1 MVRSMYSGVSGL
13 RSHQQRLDVIGN
25 NVSNVNTY
33 GFKSSRATFRDMFY
47 QNVRNAA
54 QGTSSRGGINPS
66 AIGYG
71 ASLSSVDLLMEVSS
85 MTPTGNPLDVAITGE
100 GFLQVMDNDGN
111 IFYTRA
117 GMLDVDPTTG
127 YLVDGNGYFVLGTQA
142 KDATVGIVGQ
152 EPGTS
157 RIKIEL
163 PTLDAKQASVT
174 KQIGGNEFTM
184 TASNIGDA
192 GNASINF
199 SLAYDMP
206 AGEKI
211 EVIISGNNIEVNVNP
226 NATFDNLGAFMDQVN
241 SAITDKLGET
251 HPAGTFNLTMDPPIT
266 MPNTDVYPNGITGE
280 QLIKSD
286 SGPVGGG
293 IVLSDAAKD
302 IGIQFIAKK
311 LGSAFTAGDAP
322 DTKPVDPFGKVEIS
336 VNANDATLW
345 DVKVGDYEQK
355 GLTLAALT
363 GSSGVKLERTAAA
376 GGGGAGGGAAT
387 TDPNDYFVISIP
399 KSYLKYDEATEKYS
413 PPDAADQ
420 VELGSATK
428 QRPSGNLGLNAGF
441 QLEGGT
447 EGGPQTIM
455 NITGF
460 GIGADGTLTG
470 QAGGERLIFGRIDL
484 ANFDNPKGLQQSG
497 NSYFAETQNSGKPQY
512 AVPGED
518 GTGALKN
525 SALEMS
531 NVDLAQE
538 FSDMITTQR
547 GYQANSRLITVSDT
561 MLEELINLKR

>member
-174 KQIGGNEFTM
+174 KKIGGNEFTM
-184 TASNIGDA
+184 TATNIGDA

-206 AGEKI
+206 AGQDI
-211 EVIISGNNIEVNVNP
+211 EVVISGNNIEVNVNP
-226 NATFDNLGAFMDQVN
+226 TSTFANVGTFMDQVN
-241 SAITDKLGET
+241 TMITDKLGET
-251 HPAGTFNLTMDPPIT
+251 HPAGKFELNMDPSIT
-266 MPNTDVYPNGITGE
+266 VAGNPAYPGDVITGE
-280 QLIKSD
+280 QLVKSD
-286 SGPVGGG
+286 AGPTGGM
-293 IVLSDAAKD
+293 IALSPDAQD
-302 IGIQFIAKK
+302 RNIQFIAKK
-311 LGSAFTAGDAP
+311 LGSAFSGDTAGAQLVITH
-322 DTKPVDPFGKVEIS
+322 DTTNDLWS
-336 VNANDATLW
+336 V
-345 DVKVGDYEQK
+345 VVGDYKLE
-355 GLTLAALT
+355 GITLAALT
-363 GSSGVKLERTAAA
+363 GSAGVMLKNTAT
-376 GGGGAGGGAAT
+376 GA
-387 TDPNDYFVISIP
+387 DENDYFTISIP
-399 KSYLKYDEATEKYS
+399 KSALDLKDKDD
-413 PPDAADQ
+413 PAAGYADSTT
-420 VELGSATK
+420 VTLGDMTP

-531 NVDLAQE
+531 NVDLANE

>member
-25 NVSNVNTY
+25 NVSNANTY

-174 KQIGGNEFTM
+174 KKIGGNEFTM
-184 TASNIGDA
+184 TATNVGDA

-206 AGEKI
+206 AGQDI
-211 EVIISGNNIEVNVNP
+211 EVVISGNNIEVNVNP
-226 NATFDNLGAFMDQVN
+226 TSTFANVGTFMDQVN
-241 SAITDKLGET
+241 TMITDKLGET
-251 HPAGTFNLTMDPPIT
+251 HPAGKFELNMDPPIT
-266 MPNTDVYPNGITGE
+266 MAGNPAYPGDVITGE
-280 QLIKSD
+280 QLVKSD
-286 SGPVGGG
+286 AGPTGGM
-293 IVLSDAAKD
+293 IALSPDAQD
-302 IGIQFIAKK
+302 RNIQFIAKK
-311 LGSAFTAGDAP
+311 LGSAFSGDTAGAQLEITH
-322 DTKPVDPFGKVEIS
+322 DTTSDLWS
-336 VNANDATLW
+336 VA
-345 DVKVGDYEQK
+345 VGDYKLE
-355 GLTLAALT
+355 GITLAALT
-363 GSSGVKLERTAAA
+363 GSAGVMLKNTAT
-376 GGGGAGGGAAT
+376 GA
-387 TDPNDYFVISIP
+387 DENDYFTISIP
-399 KSYLKYDEATEKYS
+399 KSALDLQD
-413 PPDAADQ
+413 PDDPS
-420 VELGSATK
+420 LGYKDTTVTLGDMTP

-531 NVDLAQE
+531 NVDLANE

>member
-25 NVSNVNTY
+25 NVSNANTY

-174 KQIGGNEFTM
+174 KKIGGNEFTM
-184 TASNIGDA
+184 TASNVGDA

-206 AGEKI
+206 AGQDI
-211 EVIISGNNIEVNVNP
+211 EVVISGNNIEVNVNP
-226 NATFDNLGAFMDQVN
+226 TATFSGVDNFMEMVN
-241 SAITDKLGET
+241 TAITDKLGEQ
-251 HPAGTFNLTMDPPIT
+251 HPAGNFTLNMDPPIVMANMT
-266 MPNTDVYPNGITGE
+266 ETYPNGEITGE

-286 SGPVGGG
+286 AGPVGGG
-293 IVLSDAAKD
+293 LTLSEDAAD
-302 IGIQFIAKK
+302 RGIQFIAKK
-311 LGSAFTAGDAP
+311 LGSAFSANGAADTNPVQMGALTITKNGAGDTATW
-322 DTKPVDPFGKVEIS
+322 DIE
-336 VNANDATLW
+336 VNGYKQT
-345 DVKVGDYEQK
+345 
-355 GLTLAALT
+355 GLTFAALT
-363 GSSGVKLERTAAA
+363 GAAGVKLERT
-376 GGGGAGGGAAT
+376 GGGAGGAAA
-387 TDPNDYFVISIP
+387 DPNDYFVISIP
-399 KSYLKYDEATEKYS
+399 KSYFKYDDTTKEYNLPKNPIT
-413 PPDAADQ
+413 D
-420 VELGSATK
+420 LGTATK

-531 NVDLAQE
+531 NVDLANE

>member
-25 NVSNVNTY
+25 NVSNANTY

-174 KQIGGNEFTM
+174 KKIGGNEFTM
-184 TASNIGDA
+184 TATNVGDA

-206 AGEKI
+206 AGQDI
-211 EVIISGNNIEVNVNP
+211 EVVISGNNIEVNVNP
-226 NATFDNLGAFMDQVN
+226 TATFTSVNNFMELVN
-241 SAITDKLGET
+241 SAITDKLGEQ
-251 HPAGTFNLTMDPPIT
+251 HPAGNFTIKMDPPIDMANMADT
-266 MPNTDVYPNGITGE
+266 YPNGEITGE

-286 SGPVGGG
+286 AGPVGGG
-293 IVLSDAAKD
+293 LTLSEDAADK
-302 IGIQFIAKK
+302 GIQFIAKK
-311 LGSAFTAGDAP
+311 LGSAFSGDGAMGVLTIKKNGTGDTATWDI
-322 DTKPVDPFGKVEIS
+322 E
-336 VNANDATLW
+336 VNGYKQT
-345 DVKVGDYEQK
+345 
-355 GLTLAALT
+355 GLTFAALT
-363 GSSGVKLERTAAA
+363 GSAGVKLEKD
-376 GGGGAGGGAAT
+376 GGGAGGAAA
-387 TDPNDYFVISIP
+387 DPNDYFVISIP
-399 KSYLKYDEATEKYS
+399 KSYFPYDDTNKEYGEPQNPIT
-413 PPDAADQ
+413 
-420 VELGSATK
+420 ELGTATK

-531 NVDLAQE
+531 NVDLANE

>member
-25 NVSNVNTY
+25 NVSNANTY

-174 KQIGGNEFTM
+174 KKIGGNEFTM
-184 TASNIGDA
+184 TATNIGDA

-206 AGEKI
+206 AGQDI
-211 EVIISGNNIEVNVNP
+211 EVVISGNNIEVNVNP
-226 NATFDNLGAFMDQVN
+226 TSTFANVGTFMDQVN
-241 SAITDKLGET
+241 TMITDKLGET
-251 HPAGTFNLTMDPPIT
+251 HPAGKFELNMDPPIT
-266 MPNTDVYPNGITGE
+266 VAGNPAYPGDVITGE
-280 QLIKSD
+280 QLVKSD
-286 SGPVGGG
+286 AGPTGGM
-293 IVLSDAAKD
+293 IALSPDAQD
-302 IGIQFIAKK
+302 RNIQFIAKK
-311 LGSAFTAGDAP
+311 LGSAFSGDTAGAQLAITH
-322 DTKPVDPFGKVEIS
+322 DTATDLWS
-336 VNANDATLW
+336 VA
-345 DVKVGDYEQK
+345 VGDYKLE
-355 GLTLAALT
+355 GITLAALT
-363 GSSGVKLERTAAA
+363 GSAGVMLKNTAT
-376 GGGGAGGGAAT
+376 GA
-387 TDPNDYFVISIP
+387 DENDYFTISIP
-399 KSYLKYDEATEKYS
+399 KSALDLKD
-413 PPDAADQ
+413 PDDPAAGYADSTT
-420 VELGSATK
+420 VTLGDMTP

-531 NVDLAQE
+531 NVDLANE

>member
-25 NVSNVNTY
+25 NVSNANTY

-174 KQIGGNEFTM
+174 KKIGGNEFTM
-184 TASNIGDA
+184 TATNVGDA

-206 AGEKI
+206 AGQDI
-211 EVIISGNNIEVNVNP
+211 EVVISGNNIEVNVNP
-226 NATFDNLGAFMDQVN
+226 TSTFANVGAFMDQVN
-241 SAITDKLGET
+241 TMITDKLGET
-251 HPAGTFNLTMDPPIT
+251 HPAGKFELNMDPPIT
-266 MPNTDVYPNGITGE
+266 MTGNPAYPGDVITGE
-280 QLIKSD
+280 QLVKSD
-286 SGPVGGG
+286 AGPTGGM
-293 IVLSDAAKD
+293 IALSPDAQD
-302 IGIQFIAKK
+302 RNIQFIAKK
-311 LGSAFTAGDAP
+311 LGSAFSGDTAGAQLEITH
-322 DTKPVDPFGKVEIS
+322 DTTSDLWS
-336 VNANDATLW
+336 VA
-345 DVKVGDYEQK
+345 VGDYKLE
-355 GLTLAALT
+355 GITLAALT
-363 GSSGVKLERTAAA
+363 GSAGVMLKNTAT
-376 GGGGAGGGAAT
+376 GA
-387 TDPNDYFVISIP
+387 DENDYFTISIP
-399 KSYLKYDEATEKYS
+399 KSALDLQDPGDPS
-413 PPDAADQ
+413 
-420 VELGSATK
+420 LGYKDTTVTLGDMTP

-531 NVDLAQE
+531 NVDLANE

>member
-25 NVSNVNTY
+25 NVSNANTY

-174 KQIGGNEFTM
+174 KKIGGNEFTM
-184 TASNIGDA
+184 TATNVGDA

-206 AGEKI
+206 AGQDI
-211 EVIISGNNIEVNVNP
+211 EVVISGNNIEVNVNP
-226 NATFDNLGAFMDQVN
+226 TSTFANVGTFMDQVN
-241 SAITDKLGET
+241 TMITDKLGET
-251 HPAGTFNLTMDPPIT
+251 HPAGKFELNMDPSIT
-266 MPNTDVYPNGITGE
+266 VAGNPAYPGDVITGE
-280 QLIKSD
+280 QLVKSD
-286 SGPVGGG
+286 AGPTGGL
-293 IVLSDAAKD
+293 IELSEDAKD
-302 IGIQFIAKK
+302 KNIQFIAKR
-311 LGSAFTAGDAP
+311 LGSTFSGDGQVDLTITKNADDTWSVSAQVAGGN
-322 DTKPVDPFGKVEIS
+322 TYVLENI
-336 VNANDATLW
+336 
-345 DVKVGDYEQK
+345 
-355 GLTLAALT
+355 TLAALT
-363 GSSGVKLERTAAA
+363 GSAGVMLKNTAT
-376 GGGGAGGGAAT
+376 GA
-387 TDPNDYFVISIP
+387 DENDYFTISIP
-399 KSYLKYDEATEKYS
+399 KSALDLKDKDD
-413 PPDAADQ
+413 PAAGYADSTT
-420 VELGSATK
+420 VTLGDMTP

-531 NVDLAQE
+531 NVDLANE

>member
-174 KQIGGNEFTM
+174 KKIGGNEFTM
-184 TASNIGDA
+184 TATNIGDA

-206 AGEKI
+206 AGQDI
-211 EVIISGNNIEVNVNP
+211 EVVISGNNIEVNVNP
-226 NATFDNLGAFMDQVN
+226 TSTFANVGTFMDQVN
-241 SAITDKLGET
+241 TMITDKLGET
-251 HPAGTFNLTMDPPIT
+251 HPAGKFELNMDPPIT
-266 MPNTDVYPNGITGE
+266 VAGNPAYPGDVITGE
-280 QLIKSD
+280 QLVKSD
-286 SGPVGGG
+286 AGPTGGM
-293 IVLSDAAKD
+293 IALSPDAQD
-302 IGIQFIAKK
+302 RNIQFIAKK
-311 LGSAFTAGDAP
+311 LGSAFSGDTAGAQLVITH
-322 DTKPVDPFGKVEIS
+322 DTTSDLWS
-336 VNANDATLW
+336 V
-345 DVKVGDYEQK
+345 VVGDYKLE
-355 GLTLAALT
+355 GITLAALT
-363 GSSGVKLERTAAA
+363 GSAGVMLKNTAT
-376 GGGGAGGGAAT
+376 GA
-387 TDPNDYFVISIP
+387 DENDYFTISIP
-399 KSYLKYDEATEKYS
+399 KSALDLKDKDD
-413 PPDAADQ
+413 PAAGYADSTT
-420 VELGSATK
+420 VTLGDMTP

-531 NVDLAQE
+531 NVDLANE

>member
-184 TASNIGDA
+184 TATNIGDA

-206 AGEKI
+206 AGQDI
-211 EVIISGNNIEVNVNP
+211 EVVISGNNIEVNVNP
-226 NATFDNLGAFMDQVN
+226 TSTFANVGTFMDQVN
-241 SAITDKLGET
+241 TMITDKLGET
-251 HPAGTFNLTMDPPIT
+251 HPAGKFELNMDPPIT
-266 MPNTDVYPNGITGE
+266 VAGNPAYPGDVITGE
-280 QLIKSD
+280 QLVKSD
-286 SGPVGGG
+286 AGPTGGM
-293 IVLSDAAKD
+293 IALSPDAQD
-302 IGIQFIAKK
+302 RNIQFIAKK
-311 LGSAFTAGDAP
+311 LGSAFSGDMAGAQLAITHDTATDLW
-322 DTKPVDPFGKVEIS
+322 S
-336 VNANDATLW
+336 VA
-345 DVKVGDYEQK
+345 VGDYKLE
-355 GLTLAALT
+355 GITLAALT
-363 GSSGVKLERTAAA
+363 GSAGVMLKNTAT
-376 GGGGAGGGAAT
+376 GA
-387 TDPNDYFVISIP
+387 DENDYFTISIP
-399 KSYLKYDEATEKYS
+399 KSALDLKDKDD
-413 PPDAADQ
+413 PAAGYADSTT
-420 VELGSATK
+420 VTLGDMTP

-531 NVDLAQE
+531 NVDLANE

>member
-25 NVSNVNTY
+25 NVSNANTY

-174 KQIGGNEFTM
+174 KKIGGNEFTM
-184 TASNIGDA
+184 TASNVGDA

-206 AGEKI
+206 AGQDI
-211 EVIISGNNIEVNVNP
+211 EVVISGNNIEVNVNP
-226 NATFDNLGAFMDQVN
+226 TATFTSVNNFMEMVN
-241 SAITDKLGET
+241 TAITDKLGEQ
-251 HPAGTFNLTMDPPIT
+251 HPAGNFTIKMDPPIDMANMADT
-266 MPNTDVYPNGITGE
+266 YPNGEITGE

-286 SGPVGGG
+286 AGPVGGG
-293 IVLSDAAKD
+293 LTLSEDAADK
-302 IGIQFIAKK
+302 GIQFIAKK
-311 LGSAFTAGDAP
+311 LGSAFSGDGAMGALNIKKNGTGDTATWDI
-322 DTKPVDPFGKVEIS
+322 E
-336 VNANDATLW
+336 VNGYKQT
-345 DVKVGDYEQK
+345 
-355 GLTLAALT
+355 GLTFAALT
-363 GSSGVKLERTAAA
+363 GSAGVKLEKD
-376 GGGGAGGGAAT
+376 GGGAGGAAA
-387 TDPNDYFVISIP
+387 DPNDYFVISIP
-399 KSYLKYDEATEKYS
+399 KSYFPYDDTTKEYGEPKNPIT
-413 PPDAADQ
+413 D
-420 VELGSATK
+420 LGTATK

-531 NVDLAQE
+531 NVDLANE

>member
-25 NVSNVNTY
+25 NVSNANTY

-174 KQIGGNEFTM
+174 KKIGGNEFTM
-184 TASNIGDA
+184 TATNVGDA

-199 SLAYDMP
+199 SLAHDMP
-206 AGEKI
+206 AGQDI
-211 EVIISGNNIEVNVNP
+211 EVVISGNNIEVNVNP
-226 NATFDNLGAFMDQVN
+226 TSTFADVGTFMDQVN
-241 SAITDKLGET
+241 TMITDKLGET
-251 HPAGTFNLTMDPPIT
+251 HPAGKFELNMDPPIT
-266 MPNTDVYPNGITGE
+266 VAGNPAYPGDVITGE
-280 QLIKSD
+280 QLVKSD
-286 SGPVGGG
+286 AGPTGGM
-293 IVLSDAAKD
+293 IALSPDAQD
-302 IGIQFIAKK
+302 RNIQFIAKK
-311 LGSAFTAGDAP
+311 LGSAFSGDTAGAQLVITH
-322 DTKPVDPFGKVEIS
+322 DTTSDLWS
-336 VNANDATLW
+336 V
-345 DVKVGDYEQK
+345 VVGDYKLE
-355 GLTLAALT
+355 GITLAALT
-363 GSSGVKLERTAAA
+363 GSAGVMLKNTAT
-376 GGGGAGGGAAT
+376 GA
-387 TDPNDYFVISIP
+387 DENDYFTISIP
-399 KSYLKYDEATEKYS
+399 KSALDLKDKDD
-413 PPDAADQ
+413 PAAGYADSTT
-420 VELGSATK
+420 VTLGDMTP

-531 NVDLAQE
+531 NVDLANE

>member
-1 MVRSMYSGVSGL
+1 MYSGVSGL

-184 TASNIGDA
+184 TATNIGDA

-206 AGEKI
+206 AGQDI
-211 EVIISGNNIEVNVNP
+211 EVVISGNNIEVNVNP
-226 NATFDNLGAFMDQVN
+226 TSTFANVGTFMDQVN
-241 SAITDKLGET
+241 TMITDKLGET
-251 HPAGTFNLTMDPPIT
+251 HPAGKFELNMDPPIT
-266 MPNTDVYPNGITGE
+266 VAGNPAYPGDVITGE
-280 QLIKSD
+280 QLVKSD
-286 SGPVGGG
+286 AGPTGGM
-293 IVLSDAAKD
+293 IALSPDAQD
-302 IGIQFIAKK
+302 RNIQFIAKK
-311 LGSAFTAGDAP
+311 LGSAFSGDMAGAQLAITHDTATDLW
-322 DTKPVDPFGKVEIS
+322 S
-336 VNANDATLW
+336 VA
-345 DVKVGDYEQK
+345 VGDYKLE
-355 GLTLAALT
+355 GITLAALT
-363 GSSGVKLERTAAA
+363 GSAGVMLKNTAT
-376 GGGGAGGGAAT
+376 GA
-387 TDPNDYFVISIP
+387 DENDYFTISIP
-399 KSYLKYDEATEKYS
+399 KSALDLKDKDD
-413 PPDAADQ
+413 PAAGYADSTT
-420 VELGSATK
+420 VTLGDMTP

-531 NVDLAQE
+531 NVDLANE

>member
-25 NVSNVNTY
+25 NVSNANTY

-174 KQIGGNEFTM
+174 KKIGGKEFTM
-184 TASNIGDA
+184 TASNVGDA

-206 AGEKI
+206 AGQDI
-211 EVIISGNNIEVNVNP
+211 EVVISGNNIEVNVNP
-226 NATFDNLGAFMDQVN
+226 TSTFANVGAFMDQVN
-241 SAITDKLGET
+241 TMITDKLGET
-251 HPAGTFNLTMDPPIT
+251 HPAGKFELNMDPPIT
-266 MPNTDVYPNGITGE
+266 MTGNPAYPGDVITGE
-280 QLIKSD
+280 QLVKSD
-286 SGPVGGG
+286 AGPTGGM
-293 IVLSDAAKD
+293 IALSPDAQD
-302 IGIQFIAKK
+302 RNIQFIAKK
-311 LGSAFTAGDAP
+311 LGSAFSGDTAGAQLAITH
-322 DTKPVDPFGKVEIS
+322 DTTTDLWS
-336 VNANDATLW
+336 VA
-345 DVKVGDYEQK
+345 VGDYKLE
-355 GLTLAALT
+355 GITLAALT
-363 GSSGVKLERTAAA
+363 GSAGVMLKNTAT
-376 GGGGAGGGAAT
+376 GA
-387 TDPNDYFVISIP
+387 DENDYFTISIP
-399 KSYLKYDEATEKYS
+399 KSALDLQD
-413 PPDAADQ
+413 PDDPS
-420 VELGSATK
+420 LGYKDTTVTLGDMTP

-531 NVDLAQE
+531 NVDLANE

>member
-25 NVSNVNTY
+25 NVSNANTY

-174 KQIGGNEFTM
+174 KQIGGKEFTM
-184 TASNIGDA
+184 TASNVGDA

-211 EVIISGNNIEVNVNP
+211 EVVISGNNIEVNVNP
-226 NATFDNLGAFMDQVN
+226 NATFDSLGAFMDQIN

-266 MPNTDVYPNGITGE
+266 MPNDEVYPNGITGE

-286 SGPVGGG
+286 AGPVGGG
-293 IVLSDAAKD
+293 IELSDAAKD
-302 IGIQFIAKK
+302 MGIQFISKK

-322 DTKPVDPFGKVEIS
+322 DTNPKAMGQVTITKNATDP
-336 VNANDATLW
+336 NLW
-345 DVKVGDYEQK
+345 DIAVGDYKQE

-363 GSSGVKLERTAAA
+363 GSSGVKLERT
-376 GGGGAGGGAAT
+376 GGGAGGAA

-399 KSYLKYDEATEKYS
+399 KSYLAYDEATGTYDV
-413 PPDAADQ
+413 PANP
-420 VELGSATK
+420 VELGNATK

-531 NVDLAQE
+531 NVDLANE

>member
-25 NVSNVNTY
+25 NVSNANTY

-174 KQIGGNEFTM
+174 KKIGGKEFTM
-184 TASNIGDA
+184 TASNVGDA

-211 EVIISGNNIEVNVNP
+211 EVVISGNNIEVNVNP
-226 NATFDNLGAFMDQVN
+226 TATFTSVNNFMELVN
-241 SAITDKLGET
+241 SAITDKLGEQ
-251 HPAGTFNLTMDPPIT
+251 HPAGNFTIKMDPPIDMANMADT
-266 MPNTDVYPNGITGE
+266 YPNGEITGE

-286 SGPVGGG
+286 AGPVGGG
-293 IVLSDAAKD
+293 LTLSEDAADK
-302 IGIQFIAKK
+302 GIQFIAKK
-311 LGSAFTAGDAP
+311 LGSAFSGDGAMGALTIKKNGTGDTATWDIE
-322 DTKPVDPFGKVEIS
+322 VDGYKQ
-336 VNANDATLW
+336 T
-345 DVKVGDYEQK
+345 
-355 GLTLAALT
+355 GLTFAALT
-363 GSSGVKLERTAAA
+363 GSAGVKLEKN
-376 GGGGAGGGAAT
+376 GGGAGGAAA
-387 TDPNDYFVISIP
+387 DPNDYFVISIP
-399 KSYLKYDEATEKYS
+399 KSYFPYDDTTKEYGEPQNPIT
-413 PPDAADQ
+413 
-420 VELGSATK
+420 ELGTATK

-531 NVDLAQE
+531 NVDLANE

>member
-25 NVSNVNTY
+25 NVSNANTY

-174 KQIGGNEFTM
+174 KKIGGKEFTM
-184 TASNIGDA
+184 TASNVGDA

-211 EVIISGNNIEVNVNP
+211 EVVISGNNIEVNVNP
-226 NATFDNLGAFMDQVN
+226 TATFTSVNNFMELVN
-241 SAITDKLGET
+241 SAITDKLGEQ
-251 HPAGTFNLTMDPPIT
+251 HPAGNFTIKMDPPIDMANMADT
-266 MPNTDVYPNGITGE
+266 YPNGEITGE

-286 SGPVGGG
+286 AGPVGGG
-293 IVLSDAAKD
+293 LTLSEDAADK
-302 IGIQFIAKK
+302 GIQFIAKK
-311 LGSAFTAGDAP
+311 LGSAFSGDGAMGALTIKKNGTGDTATWDI
-322 DTKPVDPFGKVEIS
+322 E
-336 VNANDATLW
+336 VNGYKQT
-345 DVKVGDYEQK
+345 
-355 GLTLAALT
+355 GLTFAALT
-363 GSSGVKLERTAAA
+363 GSAGVKLEKN
-376 GGGGAGGGAAT
+376 GGGAGGAAA
-387 TDPNDYFVISIP
+387 DPNDYFVISIP
-399 KSYLKYDEATEKYS
+399 KSYFPYDDTNKEYGEPQNPIT
-413 PPDAADQ
+413 
-420 VELGSATK
+420 ELGTATK

-531 NVDLAQE
+531 NVDLANE

>member
-25 NVSNVNTY
+25 NVSNANTY

-174 KQIGGNEFTM
+174 KKIGGNEFTM
-184 TASNIGDA
+184 TATNIGDA

-206 AGEKI
+206 AGQDI
-211 EVIISGNNIEVNVNP
+211 EVVISGNNIEVNVNP
-226 NATFDNLGAFMDQVN
+226 TSTFANVGTFMDQVN
-241 SAITDKLGET
+241 TMITDKLGET
-251 HPAGTFNLTMDPPIT
+251 HPAGKFELNMDPPIT
-266 MPNTDVYPNGITGE
+266 VAGNPAYPGDVITGE
-280 QLIKSD
+280 QLVKSD
-286 SGPVGGG
+286 AGPTGGM
-293 IVLSDAAKD
+293 IALSPDAQD
-302 IGIQFIAKK
+302 RNIQFIAKK
-311 LGSAFTAGDAP
+311 LGSAFSGDTAGAQLAITH
-322 DTKPVDPFGKVEIS
+322 DTTTDLWS
-336 VNANDATLW
+336 VA
-345 DVKVGDYEQK
+345 VGDYKLE
-355 GLTLAALT
+355 GITLAALT
-363 GSSGVKLERTAAA
+363 GSAGVMLKNTAT
-376 GGGGAGGGAAT
+376 GA
-387 TDPNDYFVISIP
+387 DENDYFTISIP
-399 KSYLKYDEATEKYS
+399 KSALDLQDLDDPS
-413 PPDAADQ
+413 
-420 VELGSATK
+420 LGYKDTTVTLGDMTP

-531 NVDLAQE
+531 NVDLANE

>member
-25 NVSNVNTY
+25 NVSNANTY

-174 KQIGGNEFTM
+174 KKIGGNEFTM
-184 TASNIGDA
+184 TATNIGDA

-206 AGEKI
+206 AGQDI
-211 EVIISGNNIEVNVNP
+211 EVVISGNNIEVNVNP
-226 NATFDNLGAFMDQVN
+226 TSTFANVGTFMDQVN
-241 SAITDKLGET
+241 TMITDKLGET
-251 HPAGTFNLTMDPPIT
+251 HPAGKFELNMDPPIT
-266 MPNTDVYPNGITGE
+266 VAGNPAYPGDVITGE
-280 QLIKSD
+280 QLVKSD
-286 SGPVGGG
+286 AGPTGGM
-293 IVLSDAAKD
+293 IALSPDAQD
-302 IGIQFIAKK
+302 RNIQFIAKK
-311 LGSAFTAGDAP
+311 LGSAFSGDMAGAQLAITHDTATDLWSVA
-322 DTKPVDPFGKVEIS
+322 VE
-336 VNANDATLW
+336 
-345 DVKVGDYEQK
+345 DYKLE
-355 GLTLAALT
+355 GITLAALT
-363 GSSGVKLERTAAA
+363 GSAGVMLKNTAT
-376 GGGGAGGGAAT
+376 GA
-387 TDPNDYFVISIP
+387 DENDYFTISIP
-399 KSYLKYDEATEKYS
+399 KSALDLKDKDD
-413 PPDAADQ
+413 PAAGYADSTT
-420 VELGSATK
+420 VTLGDMTP

-531 NVDLAQE
+531 NVDLANE

>member
-25 NVSNVNTY
+25 NVSNANTY

-174 KQIGGNEFTM
+174 KKIGGNEFTM
-184 TASNIGDA
+184 TASNVGDA

-206 AGEKI
+206 AGQDI
-211 EVIISGNNIEVNVNP
+211 EVVISGNNIEVNVNP
-226 NATFDNLGAFMDQVN
+226 TATFTSVNNFMEMVN
-241 SAITDKLGET
+241 TAITDKLGEQ
-251 HPAGTFNLTMDPPIT
+251 HPAGNFTIKMDPPIDMANMADT
-266 MPNTDVYPNGITGE
+266 YPNGEITGE

-286 SGPVGGG
+286 AGPVGGG
-293 IVLSDAAKD
+293 LTLSEDAADK
-302 IGIQFIAKK
+302 GIQFIAKK
-311 LGSAFTAGDAP
+311 LGSAFSGDGAIGALNIKKNGTGDTATWDI
-322 DTKPVDPFGKVEIS
+322 E
-336 VNANDATLW
+336 VNGYKQT
-345 DVKVGDYEQK
+345 
-355 GLTLAALT
+355 GLTFAALT
-363 GSSGVKLERTAAA
+363 GSAGVKLEKD
-376 GGGGAGGGAAT
+376 GGGAGGAAA
-387 TDPNDYFVISIP
+387 DPNDYFVISIP
-399 KSYLKYDEATEKYS
+399 KSYFPYDDTTKEYGEPKNPIT
-413 PPDAADQ
+413 D
-420 VELGSATK
+420 LGTATK

-531 NVDLAQE
+531 NVDLANE

>member
-25 NVSNVNTY
+25 NVSNANTY

-174 KQIGGNEFTM
+174 KKIGGKEFTM
-184 TASNIGDA
+184 TASNVGDA

-211 EVIISGNNIEVNVNP
+211 EVVISGNNIEVNVNP
-226 NATFDNLGAFMDQVN
+226 TATFTSVNNFMEMVN
-241 SAITDKLGET
+241 TAITDKLGEQ
-251 HPAGTFNLTMDPPIT
+251 HPAGNFTIKMDPPIDMANMADT
-266 MPNTDVYPNGITGE
+266 YPNGEITGE

-286 SGPVGGG
+286 AGPVGGG
-293 IVLSDAAKD
+293 LTLSEDAADK
-302 IGIQFIAKK
+302 GIQFIAKK
-311 LGSAFTAGDAP
+311 LGSAFSGDGAMGALNITKNVTGDTATWDI
-322 DTKPVDPFGKVEIS
+322 E
-336 VNANDATLW
+336 VNGYKQT
-345 DVKVGDYEQK
+345 
-355 GLTLAALT
+355 GLTFAALT
-363 GSSGVKLERTAAA
+363 GSAGVKLEKT
-376 GGGGAGGGAAT
+376 GGGAGGAAA
-387 TDPNDYFVISIP
+387 DPNDYFVISIP
-399 KSYLKYDEATEKYS
+399 KSYFEYDDTTKEYNLPQNPIK
-413 PPDAADQ
+413 D
-420 VELGSATK
+420 LGTATK

-531 NVDLAQE
+531 NVDLANE

>member
-25 NVSNVNTY
+25 NVSNANTY

-174 KQIGGNEFTM
+174 KKIGGNEFTM
-184 TASNIGDA
+184 TASNVGDA

-211 EVIISGNNIEVNVNP
+211 EVVISGNNIEVNVNP
-226 NATFDNLGAFMDQVN
+226 TATFTSVNNFMEMVN
-241 SAITDKLGET
+241 TAITDKLGEQ
-251 HPAGTFNLTMDPPIT
+251 HPAGNFTIKMDPPIDMANMADT
-266 MPNTDVYPNGITGE
+266 YPNGEITGE

-286 SGPVGGG
+286 AGPVGGG
-293 IVLSDAAKD
+293 LTLSEDAADK
-302 IGIQFIAKK
+302 GIQFIAKK
-311 LGSAFTAGDAP
+311 LGSAFSGDGAMGALNIKKIGTGDTATWDI
-322 DTKPVDPFGKVEIS
+322 E
-336 VNANDATLW
+336 VNGYKQT
-345 DVKVGDYEQK
+345 
-355 GLTLAALT
+355 GLTFAALT
-363 GSSGVKLERTAAA
+363 GSAGVKLEKD
-376 GGGGAGGGAAT
+376 GGGAGGAAA
-387 TDPNDYFVISIP
+387 DPNDYFVISIP
-399 KSYLKYDEATEKYS
+399 KSYFPYDDTNKEYGEPQNPIT
-413 PPDAADQ
+413 
-420 VELGSATK
+420 ELGTATK

-531 NVDLAQE
+531 NVDLANE

>member
-25 NVSNVNTY
+25 NVSNANTY

-174 KQIGGNEFTM
+174 KKIGGNEFTM
-184 TASNIGDA
+184 TATNVGDA

-211 EVIISGNNIEVNVNP
+211 EVVISGNNIEVNVNP
-226 NATFDNLGAFMDQVN
+226 TATFTSVNNFMEMVN
-241 SAITDKLGET
+241 TAITDKLGEQ
-251 HPAGTFNLTMDPPIT
+251 HPAGNFTIKMDPPIDMANMADT
-266 MPNTDVYPNGITGE
+266 YPNGEITGE

-286 SGPVGGG
+286 AGPVGGG
-293 IVLSDAAKD
+293 LTLSEDAAD
-302 IGIQFIAKK
+302 RGIQFIAKK
-311 LGSAFTAGDAP
+311 LGSAFSGDGAMGALNITKNGTGDTATWDI
-322 DTKPVDPFGKVEIS
+322 E
-336 VNANDATLW
+336 VNGYKQT
-345 DVKVGDYEQK
+345 
-355 GLTLAALT
+355 GLTFAALT
-363 GSSGVKLERTAAA
+363 GSAGVKLEKD
-376 GGGGAGGGAAT
+376 GGGAGGAAA
-387 TDPNDYFVISIP
+387 DPNDYFVISIP
-399 KSYLKYDEATEKYS
+399 KSYFPYDDKNKEYGEPQNPIT
-413 PPDAADQ
+413 
-420 VELGSATK
+420 ELGTATK

-531 NVDLAQE
+531 NVDLANE

>member
-25 NVSNVNTY
+25 NVSNANTY

-174 KQIGGNEFTM
+174 KKIGGKEFTM
-184 TASNIGDA
+184 TASNVGDA

-211 EVIISGNNIEVNVNP
+211 EVVISGNNIEVNVNP
-226 NATFDNLGAFMDQVN
+226 TATFTSVNNFMELVN
-241 SAITDKLGET
+241 SAITDKLGEQ
-251 HPAGTFNLTMDPPIT
+251 HPAGNFTIKMDPPIDMANMADT
-266 MPNTDVYPNGITGE
+266 YPNGEITGE

-286 SGPVGGG
+286 AGPVGGG
-293 IVLSDAAKD
+293 LTLSEDAADK
-302 IGIQFIAKK
+302 GIQFIAKK
-311 LGSAFTAGDAP
+311 LGSAFSGDGAMGALNIKKNGTGDTATWDI
-322 DTKPVDPFGKVEIS
+322 E
-336 VNANDATLW
+336 VNGYKQT
-345 DVKVGDYEQK
+345 
-355 GLTLAALT
+355 GLTFAALT
-363 GSSGVKLERTAAA
+363 GSAGVKLEKD
-376 GGGGAGGGAAT
+376 GGGAGGAAA
-387 TDPNDYFVISIP
+387 DPNDYFVISIP
-399 KSYLKYDEATEKYS
+399 KSYFPYDDTTKEYGEPKNPIT
-413 PPDAADQ
+413 D
-420 VELGSATK
+420 LGTATK

-518 GTGALKN
+518 RTGALKN

-531 NVDLAQE
+531 NVDLANE

>member
-25 NVSNVNTY
+25 NVSNANTY

-174 KQIGGNEFTM
+174 KKIGGNEFTM
-184 TASNIGDA
+184 TATNIGDA

-206 AGEKI
+206 AGQDI
-211 EVIISGNNIEVNVNP
+211 EVVISGNNIEVNVNP
-226 NATFDNLGAFMDQVN
+226 TATFTRRANLSSIWTRRSRWRV
-241 SAITDKLGET
+241 I
-251 HPAGTFNLTMDPPIT
+251 PPIRV
-266 MPNTDVYPNGITGE
+266 M
-280 QLIKSD
+280 
-286 SGPVGGG
+286 
-293 IVLSDAAKD
+293 
-302 IGIQFIAKK
+302 
-311 LGSAFTAGDAP
+311 
-322 DTKPVDPFGKVEIS
+322 
-336 VNANDATLW
+336 
-345 DVKVGDYEQK
+345 
-355 GLTLAALT
+355 
-363 GSSGVKLERTAAA
+363 
-376 GGGGAGGGAAT
+376 
-387 TDPNDYFVISIP
+387 
-399 KSYLKYDEATEKYS
+399 
-413 PPDAADQ
+413 
-420 VELGSATK
+420 
-428 QRPSGNLGLNAGF
+428 
-441 QLEGGT
+441 
-447 EGGPQTIM
+447 
-455 NITGF
+455 
-460 GIGADGTLTG
+460 
-470 QAGGERLIFGRIDL
+470 
-484 ANFDNPKGLQQSG
+484 
-497 NSYFAETQNSGKPQY
+497 
-512 AVPGED
+512 
-518 GTGALKN
+518 
-525 SALEMS
+525 
-531 NVDLAQE
+531 
-538 FSDMITTQR
+538 
-547 GYQANSRLITVSDT
+547 
-561 MLEELINLKR
+561 

>member
-25 NVSNVNTY
+25 NVSNANTY

-174 KQIGGNEFTM
+174 KKIGGNEFTM
-184 TASNIGDA
+184 TATNVGDA

-211 EVIISGNNIEVNVNP
+211 EVVISGNNIEVNVNP
-226 NATFDNLGAFMDQVN
+226 TATFTSVNNFMELVN
-241 SAITDKLGET
+241 SAITDKLGEQ
-251 HPAGTFNLTMDPPIT
+251 HPAGNFTIKMDPPIDMANMADT
-266 MPNTDVYPNGITGE
+266 YPNGEITGE

-286 SGPVGGG
+286 AGPVGGG
-293 IVLSDAAKD
+293 LTLSEDAADK
-302 IGIQFIAKK
+302 GIQFIAKK
-311 LGSAFTAGDAP
+311 LGSAFSGDGAMGALDITKNGTGDTATWDI
-322 DTKPVDPFGKVEIS
+322 E
-336 VNANDATLW
+336 VNGYKQT
-345 DVKVGDYEQK
+345 
-355 GLTLAALT
+355 GLTFAALT
-363 GSSGVKLERTAAA
+363 GSAGVKLEKT
-376 GGGGAGGGAAT
+376 GGGAGGAAA
-387 TDPNDYFVISIP
+387 DPNDYFVISIP
-399 KSYLKYDEATEKYS
+399 KSYFPYDDTTKEYGEPQNPIT
-413 PPDAADQ
+413 
-420 VELGSATK
+420 ELGTATK

-531 NVDLAQE
+531 NVDLANE

>member
-174 KQIGGNEFTM
+174 KKIGGNEFTM
-184 TASNIGDA
+184 TATNVGDA

-206 AGEKI
+206 AGQDI
-211 EVIISGNNIEVNVNP
+211 EVVISGNNIEVNVNP
-226 NATFDNLGAFMDQVN
+226 TSTFANVGTFMDQVN
-241 SAITDKLGET
+241 TMITDKLGET
-251 HPAGTFNLTMDPPIT
+251 HPAGKFELNMDPSIT
-266 MPNTDVYPNGITGE
+266 VAGNPAYPGDVITGE
-280 QLIKSD
+280 QLVKSD
-286 SGPVGGG
+286 AGPTGGM
-293 IVLSDAAKD
+293 IALSPDAQD
-302 IGIQFIAKK
+302 RNIQFIAKK
-311 LGSAFTAGDAP
+311 LGSAFSGDTAGAQLVITH
-322 DTKPVDPFGKVEIS
+322 DTTNDLWS
-336 VNANDATLW
+336 V
-345 DVKVGDYEQK
+345 VVGDYKLE
-355 GLTLAALT
+355 GITLAALT
-363 GSSGVKLERTAAA
+363 GSAGVMLKNTAT
-376 GGGGAGGGAAT
+376 GA
-387 TDPNDYFVISIP
+387 DENDYFTISIP
-399 KSYLKYDEATEKYS
+399 KSALDLKDKDD
-413 PPDAADQ
+413 PAAGYADSTT
-420 VELGSATK
+420 VTLGDMTP

-531 NVDLAQE
+531 NVDLANE

>member
-174 KQIGGNEFTM
+174 KKIGGNEFTM
-184 TASNIGDA
+184 TATNIGDA

-206 AGEKI
+206 AGQDI
-211 EVIISGNNIEVNVNP
+211 EVVISGNNIEVNVNP
-226 NATFDNLGAFMDQVN
+226 TSTFANVGTFMDQVN
-241 SAITDKLGET
+241 TMITDKLGET
-251 HPAGTFNLTMDPPIT
+251 HPAGKFELNMDPPIT
-266 MPNTDVYPNGITGE
+266 VAGNPAYPGDVITGE
-280 QLIKSD
+280 QLVKSD
-286 SGPVGGG
+286 AGPTGGM
-293 IVLSDAAKD
+293 IALSPDAQD
-302 IGIQFIAKK
+302 RNIQFIAKK
-311 LGSAFTAGDAP
+311 LGSAFSGDTAGAQLAITH
-322 DTKPVDPFGKVEIS
+322 DTATDLWS
-336 VNANDATLW
+336 VA
-345 DVKVGDYEQK
+345 VGDYKLE
-355 GLTLAALT
+355 GITLAALT
-363 GSSGVKLERTAAA
+363 GSAGVMLKNTAT
-376 GGGGAGGGAAT
+376 GA
-387 TDPNDYFVISIP
+387 DENDYFTISIP
-399 KSYLKYDEATEKYS
+399 KSALDLKDKDD
-413 PPDAADQ
+413 PAAGYADSTT
-420 VELGSATK
+420 VTLGDMTP

-531 NVDLAQE
+531 NVDLANE

>member
-25 NVSNVNTY
+25 NVSNANTY

-174 KQIGGNEFTM
+174 KKIGGNEFTM
-184 TASNIGDA
+184 TATNVGDA

-206 AGEKI
+206 AGQDI
-211 EVIISGNNIEVNVNP
+211 EVVISGNNIEVNVNP
-226 NATFDNLGAFMDQVN
+226 TSTFANVGAFMDQVN
-241 SAITDKLGET
+241 TMITDKLGET
-251 HPAGTFNLTMDPPIT
+251 HPAGKFELNMDPPIT
-266 MPNTDVYPNGITGE
+266 MTGNPAYPGDVITGE
-280 QLIKSD
+280 QLVKSD
-286 SGPVGGG
+286 AGPTGGM
-293 IVLSDAAKD
+293 IALSPDAQD
-302 IGIQFIAKK
+302 RNIQFIAKK
-311 LGSAFTAGDAP
+311 LGSAFSGDTAGAQLVITH
-322 DTKPVDPFGKVEIS
+322 DTTNDLWS
-336 VNANDATLW
+336 V
-345 DVKVGDYEQK
+345 VVGDYKLE
-355 GLTLAALT
+355 GITLAALT
-363 GSSGVKLERTAAA
+363 GSAGVMLKNTAT
-376 GGGGAGGGAAT
+376 GA
-387 TDPNDYFVISIP
+387 DENDYFTISIP
-399 KSYLKYDEATEKYS
+399 KSALDLQD
-413 PPDAADQ
+413 PDDPS
-420 VELGSATK
+420 LGYKDTTVTLGDMTP

-531 NVDLAQE
+531 NVDLANE

>member
-25 NVSNVNTY
+25 NVSNANTY

-174 KQIGGNEFTM
+174 KKIGGNEFTM
-184 TASNIGDA
+184 TATNVGDA

-206 AGEKI
+206 AGQDI
-211 EVIISGNNIEVNVNP
+211 EVVISGNNIEVNVNP
-226 NATFDNLGAFMDQVN
+226 TSTFANVGTFMDQVN
-241 SAITDKLGET
+241 TMITDKLGET
-251 HPAGTFNLTMDPPIT
+251 HPAGKFELNMDPSIT
-266 MPNTDVYPNGITGE
+266 VAGNPAYPGDVITGE
-280 QLIKSD
+280 QLVKSD
-286 SGPVGGG
+286 AGPTGGM
-293 IVLSDAAKD
+293 IALSPDAQD
-302 IGIQFIAKK
+302 RNIQFIAKK
-311 LGSAFTAGDAP
+311 LGSAFSGDTAGAQLVITH
-322 DTKPVDPFGKVEIS
+322 DTTNDLWS
-336 VNANDATLW
+336 V
-345 DVKVGDYEQK
+345 VVGDYKLE
-355 GLTLAALT
+355 GITLAALT
-363 GSSGVKLERTAAA
+363 GSAGVMLKNTAT
-376 GGGGAGGGAAT
+376 GA
-387 TDPNDYFVISIP
+387 DENDYFTISIP
-399 KSYLKYDEATEKYS
+399 KSALDLKDKDD
-413 PPDAADQ
+413 PAAGYADSTT
-420 VELGSATK
+420 VTLGDMTP

-531 NVDLAQE
+531 NVDLANE

>member
-25 NVSNVNTY
+25 NVSNANTY

-174 KQIGGNEFTM
+174 KKIGGKEFTM
-184 TASNIGDA
+184 TASNVGDA

-211 EVIISGNNIEVNVNP
+211 EVVISGNNIEVNVNP
-226 NATFDNLGAFMDQVN
+226 TATFTSVNNFMEMVN
-241 SAITDKLGET
+241 TAITDKLGEQ
-251 HPAGTFNLTMDPPIT
+251 HPAGNFTIKMDPPIDMANMADT
-266 MPNTDVYPNGITGE
+266 YPNGEITGE

-286 SGPVGGG
+286 AGPVGGG
-293 IVLSDAAKD
+293 LTLSEDAADK
-302 IGIQFIAKK
+302 GIQFIAKK
-311 LGSAFTAGDAP
+311 LGSAFSGDGAMGALNIKKIGTGDTATWDI
-322 DTKPVDPFGKVEIS
+322 E
-336 VNANDATLW
+336 VNGYKQT
-345 DVKVGDYEQK
+345 
-355 GLTLAALT
+355 GLTFAALT
-363 GSSGVKLERTAAA
+363 GSAGVKLEKD
-376 GGGGAGGGAAT
+376 GGGAGGAAA
-387 TDPNDYFVISIP
+387 DPNDYFVISIP
-399 KSYLKYDEATEKYS
+399 KSYFPYDDTNKEYGEPQNPIT
-413 PPDAADQ
+413 
-420 VELGSATK
+420 ELGTATK

-531 NVDLAQE
+531 NVDLANE

>member
-25 NVSNVNTY
+25 NVSNANTY

-174 KQIGGNEFTM
+174 KKIGGNEFTM
-184 TASNIGDA
+184 TASNVGDA

-199 SLAYDMP
+199 SLAHDMP
-206 AGEKI
+206 AGQDI
-211 EVIISGNNIEVNVNP
+211 EVVISGNNIEVNVNP
-226 NATFDNLGAFMDQVN
+226 TSTFANVGTFMDQVN
-241 SAITDKLGET
+241 TMITDKLGET
-251 HPAGTFNLTMDPPIT
+251 HPAGKFELNMDPPIT
-266 MPNTDVYPNGITGE
+266 VAGNPAYPGDVITGE
-280 QLIKSD
+280 QLVKSD
-286 SGPVGGG
+286 AGPTGGM
-293 IVLSDAAKD
+293 IALSPDAQD
-302 IGIQFIAKK
+302 RNIQFIAKK
-311 LGSAFTAGDAP
+311 LGSAFSGDTAGAQLAITH
-322 DTKPVDPFGKVEIS
+322 DTATDLWS
-336 VNANDATLW
+336 VA
-345 DVKVGDYEQK
+345 VGDYKLE
-355 GLTLAALT
+355 GITLAALT
-363 GSSGVKLERTAAA
+363 GSAGVMLKNTAT
-376 GGGGAGGGAAT
+376 GA
-387 TDPNDYFVISIP
+387 DENDYFTISIP
-399 KSYLKYDEATEKYS
+399 KSALDLKD
-413 PPDAADQ
+413 PDDPAAGYADSTT
-420 VELGSATK
+420 VTLGDMTP

-531 NVDLAQE
+531 NVDLANE

>member
-25 NVSNVNTY
+25 NVSNANTY

-174 KQIGGNEFTM
+174 KKIGGNEFTM
-184 TASNIGDA
+184 TASNVGDA

-206 AGEKI
+206 AGQDI
-211 EVIISGNNIEVNVNP
+211 EVVISGNNIEVNVNP
-226 NATFDNLGAFMDQVN
+226 TATFTSVNNFMEMVN
-241 SAITDKLGET
+241 TAITDKLGEQ
-251 HPAGTFNLTMDPPIT
+251 HPAGNFTIKMDPPIDMANMADT
-266 MPNTDVYPNGITGE
+266 YPNGEITGE

-286 SGPVGGG
+286 AGPVGGG
-293 IVLSDAAKD
+293 LTLSEDAADK
-302 IGIQFIAKK
+302 GIQFIAKK
-311 LGSAFTAGDAP
+311 LGSAFSGDGAMGALDITKNGTGDTATWDI
-322 DTKPVDPFGKVEIS
+322 E
-336 VNANDATLW
+336 VNGYKQT
-345 DVKVGDYEQK
+345 
-355 GLTLAALT
+355 GLTFAALT
-363 GSSGVKLERTAAA
+363 GSAGVKLEKT
-376 GGGGAGGGAAT
+376 GGGAGGAAA
-387 TDPNDYFVISIP
+387 DPNDYFVISIP
-399 KSYLKYDEATEKYS
+399 KSYFPYDDTTKEYGEPQNPIT
-413 PPDAADQ
+413 
-420 VELGSATK
+420 ELGTATK

-531 NVDLAQE
+531 NVDLANE

>member
-157 RIKIEL
+157 RNKIEL

-174 KQIGGNEFTM
+174 KKIGGNEFTM
-184 TASNIGDA
+184 TATNIGDA

-206 AGEKI
+206 AGQDI
-211 EVIISGNNIEVNVNP
+211 EVVISGNNIEVNVNP
-226 NATFDNLGAFMDQVN
+226 TSTFANVGAFMDQVN
-241 SAITDKLGET
+241 TMITDKLGET
-251 HPAGTFNLTMDPPIT
+251 HPAGKFELNMDPPIT
-266 MPNTDVYPNGITGE
+266 MTGNPAYPGDVITGE
-280 QLIKSD
+280 QLVKSD
-286 SGPVGGG
+286 AGPTGGM
-293 IVLSDAAKD
+293 IALSPDAQD
-302 IGIQFIAKK
+302 RNIQFIAKK
-311 LGSAFTAGDAP
+311 LGSAFSGDTAGAQLVITH
-322 DTKPVDPFGKVEIS
+322 DTTSDLWS
-336 VNANDATLW
+336 V
-345 DVKVGDYEQK
+345 VVGDYKLE
-355 GLTLAALT
+355 GITLAALT
-363 GSSGVKLERTAAA
+363 GSAGVMLKNTAT
-376 GGGGAGGGAAT
+376 GA
-387 TDPNDYFVISIP
+387 DENDYFTISIP
-399 KSYLKYDEATEKYS
+399 KSALDLKDKDD
-413 PPDAADQ
+413 PAAGYADSTT
-420 VELGSATK
+420 VTLGDMTP

-531 NVDLAQE
+531 NVDLANE

>member
-25 NVSNVNTY
+25 NVSNANTY

-174 KQIGGNEFTM
+174 KKIGGKEFTM
-184 TASNIGDA
+184 TASNVGDA

-211 EVIISGNNIEVNVNP
+211 EVVISGNNIEVNVNP
-226 NATFDNLGAFMDQVN
+226 TATFTSVNNFMEMVN
-241 SAITDKLGET
+241 TAITDKLGEQ
-251 HPAGTFNLTMDPPIT
+251 HPAGNFTIKMDPSIDMANMADT
-266 MPNTDVYPNGITGE
+266 YPNGEITGE

-286 SGPVGGG
+286 AGPVGGG
-293 IVLSDAAKD
+293 LTLSEDAAD
-302 IGIQFIAKK
+302 RGIQFIAKK
-311 LGSAFTAGDAP
+311 LGSAFSANGAADANPVQMGALTFTKNGAGDTATW
-322 DTKPVDPFGKVEIS
+322 DIE
-336 VNANDATLW
+336 VNGYKQT
-345 DVKVGDYEQK
+345 
-355 GLTLAALT
+355 GLTFAALT
-363 GSSGVKLERTAAA
+363 GAAGVKLERT
-376 GGGGAGGGAAT
+376 GGGAGGAAA
-387 TDPNDYFVISIP
+387 DPNDYFVISIP
-399 KSYLKYDEATEKYS
+399 KSYFEYDDTTKEYNLPKNPIT
-413 PPDAADQ
+413 D
-420 VELGSATK
+420 LGTATK

-531 NVDLAQE
+531 NVDLANE

>member
-25 NVSNVNTY
+25 NVSNANTY

-174 KQIGGNEFTM
+174 KKIGGKEFTM
-184 TASNIGDA
+184 TASNVGDA

-211 EVIISGNNIEVNVNP
+211 EVVISGNNIEVNVNP
-226 NATFDNLGAFMDQVN
+226 TATFTSVNNFMELVN
-241 SAITDKLGET
+241 SAITDKLGEQ
-251 HPAGTFNLTMDPPIT
+251 HPAGNFTIKMDPPIDMANMADT
-266 MPNTDVYPNGITGE
+266 YPNGEITGE

-286 SGPVGGG
+286 AGPVGGG
-293 IVLSDAAKD
+293 LTLSEDAADK
-302 IGIQFIAKK
+302 GIQFIAKK
-311 LGSAFTAGDAP
+311 LGSAFSGDGAMGALTIKKNGTGDTATWDI
-322 DTKPVDPFGKVEIS
+322 E
-336 VNANDATLW
+336 VNGYKQT
-345 DVKVGDYEQK
+345 
-355 GLTLAALT
+355 GLTFAALT
-363 GSSGVKLERTAAA
+363 GSAGVKLEKN
-376 GGGGAGGGAAT
+376 GGGAGGAAA
-387 TDPNDYFVISIP
+387 DPNDYFVISIP
-399 KSYLKYDEATEKYS
+399 KSYFPYDDTNKEYGEPQNPIT
-413 PPDAADQ
+413 
-420 VELGSATK
+420 ELGTATK

-512 AVPGED
+512 SVPGED

-531 NVDLAQE
+531 NVDLANE

>member
-25 NVSNVNTY
+25 NVSNANTY

-174 KQIGGNEFTM
+174 KKIGGNEFTM
-184 TASNIGDA
+184 TATNVGDA

-199 SLAYDMP
+199 SLAHDMP
-206 AGEKI
+206 AGQDI
-211 EVIISGNNIEVNVNP
+211 EVVISGNNIEVNVNP
-226 NATFDNLGAFMDQVN
+226 TSTFANVGAFMDQVN
-241 SAITDKLGET
+241 TMITDKLGET
-251 HPAGTFNLTMDPPIT
+251 HPAGKFELNMDPPIT
-266 MPNTDVYPNGITGE
+266 MTGNPAYPGDVITGE
-280 QLIKSD
+280 QLVKSD
-286 SGPVGGG
+286 AGPTGGM
-293 IVLSDAAKD
+293 IALSPDAQD
-302 IGIQFIAKK
+302 RNIQFIAKK
-311 LGSAFTAGDAP
+311 LGSAFSGDTAGAQLVITH
-322 DTKPVDPFGKVEIS
+322 DTTSDLWS
-336 VNANDATLW
+336 V
-345 DVKVGDYEQK
+345 VVGDYKLE
-355 GLTLAALT
+355 GITLAALT
-363 GSSGVKLERTAAA
+363 GSAGVMLKNTAT
-376 GGGGAGGGAAT
+376 GA
-387 TDPNDYFVISIP
+387 DENDYFTISIP
-399 KSYLKYDEATEKYS
+399 KSALDLKDKDDPS
-413 PPDAADQ
+413 
-420 VELGSATK
+420 LGYKDTTVTLGDMTP

-531 NVDLAQE
+531 NVDLANE

>member
-174 KQIGGNEFTM
+174 KKIGGKEFTM
-184 TASNIGDA
+184 TASNVGDA

-211 EVIISGNNIEVNVNP
+211 EVVISGNNIEVNVNP
-226 NATFDNLGAFMDQVN
+226 TATFTSVNNFMELVN
-241 SAITDKLGET
+241 SAITDKLGEQ
-251 HPAGTFNLTMDPPIT
+251 HPAGNFTIKMDPPIDMANMADT
-266 MPNTDVYPNGITGE
+266 YPNGEITGE

-286 SGPVGGG
+286 AGPVGGG
-293 IVLSDAAKD
+293 LTLSEDAADK
-302 IGIQFIAKK
+302 GIQFIAKK
-311 LGSAFTAGDAP
+311 LGSAFSGDGTMGALNIKKNGTGDTATWDI
-322 DTKPVDPFGKVEIS
+322 E
-336 VNANDATLW
+336 VNGYKQT
-345 DVKVGDYEQK
+345 
-355 GLTLAALT
+355 GLTFAALT
-363 GSSGVKLERTAAA
+363 GSAGVKLEKT
-376 GGGGAGGGAAT
+376 GGGAGGAAA
-387 TDPNDYFVISIP
+387 DPNDYFVISIP
-399 KSYLKYDEATEKYS
+399 KSYFPYDDTTKEYGEPQNPIT
-413 PPDAADQ
+413 
-420 VELGSATK
+420 ELGTATK

-531 NVDLAQE
+531 NVDLANE

>member
-25 NVSNVNTY
+25 NVSNANTY

-174 KQIGGNEFTM
+174 KKIGGNEFTM
-184 TASNIGDA
+184 TATNVGDA

-199 SLAYDMP
+199 SLAHDMP
-206 AGEKI
+206 AGQDI
-211 EVIISGNNIEVNVNP
+211 EVVISGNNIEVNVNP
-226 NATFDNLGAFMDQVN
+226 TSTFANVGAFMDQVN
-241 SAITDKLGET
+241 TMITDKLGET
-251 HPAGTFNLTMDPPIT
+251 HPAGKFELNMDPPIT
-266 MPNTDVYPNGITGE
+266 MTGNPAYPGDVITGE
-280 QLIKSD
+280 QLVKSD
-286 SGPVGGG
+286 AGPTGGM
-293 IVLSDAAKD
+293 IALSPDAQD
-302 IGIQFIAKK
+302 RNIQFIAKK
-311 LGSAFTAGDAP
+311 LGSAFSGDTAGAQLVITH
-322 DTKPVDPFGKVEIS
+322 DTTSDLWS
-336 VNANDATLW
+336 VA
-345 DVKVGDYEQK
+345 VGDYKLE
-355 GLTLAALT
+355 GITLAALT
-363 GSSGVKLERTAAA
+363 GSAGVMLKNTAT
-376 GGGGAGGGAAT
+376 GA
-387 TDPNDYFVISIP
+387 DENDYFTISIP
-399 KSYLKYDEATEKYS
+399 KSALDLQDPGDPS
-413 PPDAADQ
+413 
-420 VELGSATK
+420 LGYKDTTVTLGDMTP

-531 NVDLAQE
+531 NVDLANE